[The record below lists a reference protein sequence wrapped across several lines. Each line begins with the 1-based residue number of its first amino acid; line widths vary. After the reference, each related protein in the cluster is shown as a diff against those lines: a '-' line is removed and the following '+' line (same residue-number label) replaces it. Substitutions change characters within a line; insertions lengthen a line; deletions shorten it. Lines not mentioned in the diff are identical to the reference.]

1 MMNAKRKSVFVLV
14 WFLLLL
20 PVLLFTGHCSAAE
33 YVMTEEQLNALTQE
47 LTMLSE
53 NNSKQLNL
61 LEESEAD
68 LKTAN
73 TELTALKEE
82 LRLANAEL
90 QRLRYLLTQLKAES
104 ANAEASLRIANEELK
119 NASESLKKS
128 EDRTRRIER
137 QRNFW
142 EIIAGALAVFTAV
155 K

>member
-1 MMNAKRKSVFVLV
+1 MKRLKKTLVSALVLCS
-14 WFLLLL
+14 LLSAAGYY
-20 PVLLFTGHCSAAE
+20 TGHCSAAE
-33 YVMTEEQLNALTQE
+33 YVMTEEQLNILEQE
-47 LTMLSE
+47 LKTLSE
-53 NNSKQLNL
+53 NNRMQLSL

-68 LKTAN
+68 LQTAN
-73 TELTALKEE
+73 TELTALKDE
-82 LRLANAEL
+82 LKAATAEL
-90 QRLRYLLTQLKAES
+90 QRLRFLLSQLKAES
-104 ANAEASLRIANEELK
+104 ASAETSLRIANEELK

>member
-1 MMNAKRKSVFVLV
+1 MNAKRKSVFVLV